1 VNQFAK
7 ALQEAA
13 EKAAQKNSGKD
24 NDLARTIQ
32 QGTQQHLTLTH
43 GRYLDPAAKNVES
56 GVLREPPMMYRA
68 QVQGRCNLQ
77 FAGDKGDNLD
87 RNQWMKEWKQ
97 TQNVQ
102 PRYQYRYEEEGDREN
117 APVHSFKVKFPY
129 RVFSNSGQDS
139 ILRPVLGQYGIPFI
153 PGSSLKGLFKH
164 LLNTDGLSDDDRE
177 LVRICCGDE
186 EEPGK
191 LRFHGAYPEGD
202 WSNQMVDIV
211 HPQQSRQV
219 GTQDAR
225 ISGSAFA
232 LLSFYQPNFIV
243 EMSSSQ
249 AIDWKSVG
257 RLMRTAFSY
266 GLGGK
271 TSLGYGFL
279 KPPQY
284 AQAGSDAYRNARHF
298 SLQGEGVSSL
308 LLNRTSE
315 FRPNLFKASLRGH
328 LQRLFGGV
336 CDSES
341 QVNEAI
347 DYFFGSNKG
356 EGVIRLFYEFDAD
369 KNRKVIN
376 SQNPKGAPRQPEASS
391 ISGVLHIATSSS
403 ADLEFIENVLKFA
416 YFMGG
421 FGKSWRRVWHKTFY
435 PSYQRFHIGCHWVSA
450 DMPDVIETHEALK
463 QFLDKL
469 HQGCGDR
476 LGVSGDLR
484 FCNWRESF
492 HPGRV
497 AVFCSKR
504 PMTKSLA
511 IELFHDETFKTTTAI
526 GGRSPHRD
534 HPNKFNPP
542 QNTSSVWHRMLPLK
556 NGKEY
561 LEIVTVFYGDRAPWI
576 REGVDQLMPFV
587 KRLEA
592 AGLAMEWGT
601 RPREV

>member
-1 VNQFAK
+1 MNQMEK

-13 EKAAQKNSGKD
+13 AKAAQKD
-24 NDLARTIQ
+24 NDLTRAIQ

-43 GRYLDPAAKNVES
+43 GRHLDPIANS
-56 GVLREPPMMYRA
+56 NIQTGVLREPPMMYRA

-77 FAGDKGDNLD
+77 FAGDRGNNPD
-87 RNQWMKEWKQ
+87 RNKWMEEWKQ
-97 TQNVQ
+97 TQSMQ
-102 PRYQYRYEEEGDREN
+102 PRYQYRYEENGDREN
-117 APVHSFKVKFPY
+117 VPVHSFKVKFPY

-153 PGSSLKGLFKH
+153 PGSSLKGIFKH
-164 LLNTDGLSDDDRE
+164 LLNTDSLSNGDRK
-177 LVRICCGDE
+177 LVQNCCGDE

-225 ISGSAFA
+225 TSGSAFA

-243 EMSSSQ
+243 ELSSSQ
-249 AIDWKSVG
+249 AIDWTIIE

-284 AQAGSDAYRNARHF
+284 AQTGSDAYRNARHF
-298 SLQGEGVSSL
+298 SFQGEGVSSL

-336 CDSES
+336 CNSES
-341 QVNEAI
+341 RINEAI

-369 KNRKVIN
+369 RNRKVIESKKTN
-376 SQNPKGAPRQPEASS
+376 GSPIQPEASR
-391 ISGVLHIATSSS
+391 ISGVLHIATSNSD
-403 ADLEFIENVLKFA
+403 DLDFIEGVLKFA
-416 YFMGG
+416 YCMGG
-421 FGKSWRRVWHKTFY
+421 FGKSWRRVWHKTFH
-435 PSYQRFHIGCHWVSA
+435 PSYQRFHIGCHWVSGDISGA
-450 DMPDVIETHEALK
+450 VETPDALG
-463 QFLDKL
+463 QFLEDL
-469 HQGCGDR
+469 HKRCGDR
-476 LGVSGDLR
+476 LAVGENVR

-492 HPGRV
+492 HPERV
-497 AVFCSKR
+497 AVFCSQR
-504 PMTKSLA
+504 PITKSLA
-511 IELFHDETFKTTTAI
+511 IELFHNEIFKTTPAI
-526 GGRSPHRD
+526 GGRKPHRD
-534 HPNKFNPP
+534 HPEKFNPP
-542 QNTSSVWHRMLPLK
+542 QNMSSVWHRMLPLK
-556 NGKEY
+556 NGTEY
-561 LEIVTVFYGDRAPWI
+561 LEIVTVFHGDHTPWNRN
-576 REGVDQLMPFV
+576 RESQLLPFV
-587 KRLEA
+587 QKLENQ
-592 AGLAMEWGT
+592 GLKLTWGT
-601 RPREV
+601 RPPN